1 MEGELEEVLKQP
13 SDNFVTVILTDKVDV
28 NVFDMQ
34 DRLRH
39 AFPNLLEIRRETLHK
54 ANYEMEKFRY
64 EAELDAFSLCCEFIG
79 EMNEEEREILKEVI
93 NKVEEES
100 EL

>member
-1 MEGELEEVLKQP
+1 MP
-13 SDNFVTVILTDKVDV
+13 
-28 NVFDMQ
+28 
-34 DRLRH
+34 
-39 AFPNLLEIRRETLHK
+39 
-54 ANYEMEKFRY
+54 FRY
-64 EAELDAFSLCCEFIG
+64 AEFIG